1 MFLGWEKSGS
11 EERAIDD
18 TSERWKKVWNN
29 RWRKAPKDE
38 DMGLRINE
46 EDQPWEERESF
57 HGQRVG
63 LS

>member
-29 RWRKAPKDE
+29 R
-38 DMGLRINE
+38 
-46 EDQPWEERESF
+46 
-57 HGQRVG
+57 
-63 LS
+63 